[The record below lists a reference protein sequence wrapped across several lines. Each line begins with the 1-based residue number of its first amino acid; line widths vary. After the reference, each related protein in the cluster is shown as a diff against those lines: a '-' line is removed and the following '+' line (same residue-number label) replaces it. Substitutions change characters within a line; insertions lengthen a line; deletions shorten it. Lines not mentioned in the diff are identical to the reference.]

1 MVYKLKSNAS
11 ILLPTLLCLDFHKPL
26 PHPEV
31 QFSSLPYH
39 FWTSACFSA
48 ASKSIP
54 PHFSA
59 PFGLSPCLTPLS
71 SPFRHFSSFCSDFCT
86 LSHLFKVQSATFPR
100 SVWTFAHCLT
110 SSKSIPPLFLVL
122 FGLLHTVSPLQS
134 PFRHFSSL
142 RLDFRTLS
150 LCFKVQSATFP
161 RSVWTFA
168 HCPTASK
175 SNPPHLYQNRKRCST
190 VLLYLQVIL
199 TGF

>member
-54 PHFSA
+54 P
-59 PFGLSPCLTPLS
+59 
-71 SPFRHFSSFCSDFCT
+71 
-86 LSHLFKVQSATFPR
+86 
-100 SVWTFAHCLT
+100 
-110 SSKSIPPLFLVL
+110 LFLVL

-134 PFRHFSSL
+134 PIRHFPSL

-175 SNPPHLYQNRKRCST
+175 SIPPLLYHDRKRSTT
-190 VLLYLQVIL
+190 VLLYLQVIQ
-199 TGF
+199 TGFC